1 MAIKQK
7 IISSPDINEC
17 QLDIDNC
24 DQHATCTNTEG
35 SYSCACNAG
44 WTGDG
49 FTCEGINN
57 MFRVSFHS
65 ILYTNPWPL
74 NKKSFLLKISTNANL
89 ILITAIS
96 KQLAL
101 ILRDHT
107 HALVTPVGQGM
118 GSLVEVLIRCIFL
131 MKYIFCINFV
141 SCLYF
146 LQRKLYF

>member
-17 QLDIDNC
+17 ELGIDNC
-24 DQHATCTNTEG
+24 DEQATCTNTQG

-49 FTCEGINN
+49 FTCEGIKN
-57 MFRVSFHS
+57 MFRVSFRS
-65 ILYTNPWPL
+65 ILNPSPGPL
-74 NKKSFLLKISTNANL
+74 NKKSFLLQISTNAHL

-107 HALVTPVGQGM
+107 PVLVMPVGQGM
-118 GSLVEVLIRCIFL
+118 GSLVKV
-131 MKYIFCINFV
+131 
-141 SCLYF
+141 
-146 LQRKLYF
+146 